1 MVDKKLIALEARK
14 ELARRD
20 FFEYCKIMAPDF
32 YMDSRGYQ
40 MQMCHEMQD
49 FFFGDDDV
57 LVVNEP
63 PRFGKSRTAGK
74 FTEWLLGLDQ
84 TTKVITGSYNKTLS
98 TTFSKNVRDTIME
111 QKVDKDKIVYSDIF
125 PRVKIKRGDG
135 AVNLWSLVG
144 GYNNYLATSPDG
156 TATGFGA
163 DLMII
168 DDLIKNA
175 KEAYN
180 ANLLEEHWEW
190 FSKTM
195 LSRFEK
201 LGCGAKLIII
211 MTRWSS
217 MDLAGRALEFLS
229 SKGFKIRHI
238 NFKAIK
244 EDNILLCDEIL
255 NWKAID
261 MLKATQGDIFSANCQ
276 QEPLDL
282 KGRLYTRFKTYS
294 KRPVFDMIKA
304 YCDTADTG
312 ADYLCSI
319 VYGVYD
325 GEAYILDIIYTQDPM
340 EITEMLVAKQMIE
353 YKVNRADIESNNGGR
368 SFARNIR
375 RLLKE
380 KFGWVKTIV
389 KWFHQSDNKQARIF
403 SNSGWVQEHIYYPEN
418 WMDRWPEYYKAM
430 KTYTKEGKN
439 AHDDAQDATTGVAEK
454 CNNIGGLGI
463 LK

>member
-1 MVDKKLIALEARK
+1 MVDKKTIVLEAKK
-14 ELARRD
+14 ELARRN
-20 FFEYCKIMAPDF
+20 FFDYCKIMAPDF
-32 YMDSRGYQ
+32 YKDSRHYQ
-40 MQMCHEMQD
+40 IEMCSEMQE

-84 TTKVITGSYNKTLS
+84 TIKVITGSYNKTLS

-111 QKVDKDKIVYSDIF
+111 QKVDTSKIVYSDIF
-125 PRVKIKRGDG
+125 PNVKIKRGDG
-135 AVNLWSLVG
+135 AVNLWSLEG

-156 TATGFGA
+156 TATGYGA
-163 DLMII
+163 DIMII

-217 MDLAGRALEFLS
+217 ADLAGRALEYLS

-244 EDNILLCDEIL
+244 EDGSLLCEEIL
-255 NWKAID
+255 NHKAID
-261 MLKATQGDIFSANCQ
+261 MLKSIQGDIFSANYQ
-276 QEPLDL
+276 QAPLDL
-282 KGRLYTRFKTYS
+282 KGRLYNGFKTYT
-294 KRPVFDMIKA
+294 KQPVFDIIKA
-304 YCDTADTG
+304 YIDTADTG

-319 VYGVYD
+319 VYGVHD
-325 GEAYILDIIYTQDPM
+325 QEAYILDVIYTQDSM
-340 EITEMLVAKQMIE
+340 EITEVAVANQMIK

-368 SFARNIR
+368 SFARNVKRI
-375 RLLKE
+375 LKE
-380 KFGWVKTIV
+380 NYKWVITVI

-418 WMDRWPEYYKAM
+418 WMDRWPDYYKAM
-430 KTYTKEGKN
+430 KTYVREGKN
-439 AHDDAQDATTGVAEK
+439 PHDDAPDATTGVAEK
-454 CNNIGGLGI
+454 CNSTGMTV